1 MSKDMGPPMAVG
13 DAYRLKA
20 AEFQAMAEDQK
31 NVTFRMQFE
40 SLARAYLR
48 LAEQAE
54 RNIQTDVTY
63 EPPSTKIDDLDAPDK
78 DQIAK
83 K

>member
-1 MSKDMGPPMAVG
+1 MAVG
-13 DAYRLKA
+13 DGYRLKA
-20 AEFQAMAEDQK
+20 AEFQAMAQDEK
-31 NVTFRMQFE
+31 NVMLRMQFE

-54 RNIQTDVTY
+54 RNIQIDVTY
-63 EPPSTKIDDLDAPDK
+63 EPPSTKIDDSDAPNK
-78 DQIAK
+78 DQTAK

>member
-1 MSKDMGPPMAVG
+1 MAVG
-13 DAYRLKA
+13 DGYRLKA
-20 AEFQAMAEDQK
+20 AEFQALAQDEK
-31 NVTFRMQFE
+31 NMMFRMQFE

-63 EPPSTKIDDLDAPDK
+63 EPPPTKIDDSDALNK
-78 DQIAK
+78 DQTAK